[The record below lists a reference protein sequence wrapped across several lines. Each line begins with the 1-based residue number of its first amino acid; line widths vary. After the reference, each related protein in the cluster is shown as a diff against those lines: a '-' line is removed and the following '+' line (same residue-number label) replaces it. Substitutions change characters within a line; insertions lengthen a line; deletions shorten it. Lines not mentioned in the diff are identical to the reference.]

1 MTKSKVTNYVEYV
14 GGYATLLLLFAI
26 AFSRA
31 IMHISVGILAV
42 SALVCVIVNG
52 TGKWRESAPAWSLRT
67 FLLFLTAVIV
77 SILLSRRPAV
87 GFEHLPIFVYLVA
100 TPIFFVPFAGLPQV
114 KKWAGTA
121 FVIGF
126 VLGLIVI
133 FAQNPFI
140 VDTAVRYRPFL
151 AIMDYGGTL
160 GIAYPVALSFFI
172 RSFAS
177 SNKKNTLL
185 LGVLSFLILAAVMY
199 NGTRAIWGSIAVS
212 TVVVAMLNIRRIRW
226 PFFIYV
232 ICSLLFVYGFTF
244 EYPVFREHV
253 TVAEAKPQKTIIQDK
268 AKDTPPAPTPGSGT
282 VAQKTPEDSFIQV
295 PDPLADP
302 SVSIR
307 LKLWKQSF
315 NKWVTNPA
323 FGIGFGNT
331 PFSLMDKNFDI
342 VGYDYTFRA
351 HCHNTFLQIAAE
363 TGFLGLLTYIGLAI
377 PSLALAFSNLR
388 SQDDDRRFWA
398 KILLAVIIAFAVHSM
413 SDYVFDIKTVI
424 YLFAFMLA
432 FCWHSLKG
440 TAKSAK

>member
-31 IMHISVGILAV
+31 IMHISVGVLAV
-42 SALVCVIVNG
+42 SALVYVIVNG

-67 FLLFLTAVIV
+67 LLLFLTAVIV

-121 FVIGF
+121 FIIGF
-126 VLGLIVI
+126 ILGLLVI
-133 FAQNPFI
+133 FAKKPFI

-177 SNKKNTLL
+177 SNKKYTLL
-185 LGVLSFLILAAVMY
+185 CGVLSFLILAAVMY

-212 TVVVAMLNIRRIRW
+212 TVVVVLLNIRRIRW
-226 PFFIYV
+226 PFFVYV
-232 ICSLLFVYGFTF
+232 ICSLLFVYGFTY

-253 TVAEAKPQKTIIQDK
+253 MVTESISQKAIIQDM
-268 AKDTPPAPTPGSGT
+268 AKDASPTPGT
-282 VAQKTPEDSFIQV
+282 VAQKTPEDSFLQV

-315 NKWVTNPA
+315 SKWVTNPA

-398 KILLAVIIAFAVHSM
+398 KILIAVIVAFAVHSM

-432 FCWHSLKG
+432 FCWYNLNG
-440 TAKSAK
+440 TAKTSK